1 MDARAVEEFLYRCV
15 PSEPKTAPDR
25 ERPSVRSAA
34 VTGAARG
41 LGLVIARKLAIQG
54 WSVVLL
60 GRDDAALSRAAST
73 IEGDGGVVGWA
84 RCDVTDEASVQTGM
98 ERATGQ
104 FGSLDLLVN
113 NAGIPGPTVPTW
125 QLARSDWDEVLAVQL
140 TGPMLCCKAVLPGMI
155 ERRSGHI
162 VNVSSIAGKR
172 PLKNRA
178 AFAASKLGL
187 VGLTRTLAEEV
198 GEFGIRVNSI
208 SPGLVEGDRLDRQLT
223 LMARARNDAVE
234 IIRDEF
240 RSSTPLRRT
249 VTPDE
254 VADAVLA
261 LDAMTAV
268 TGVDLN
274 VAAGLVMY

>member
-1 MDARAVEEFLYRCV
+1 MNVTPRATTDE
-15 PSEPKTAPDR
+15 
-25 ERPSVRSAA
+25 ERPTKRSAA

-60 GRDDAALSRAAST
+60 GRDGAALSRAAKT

-84 RCDVTDEASVQTGM
+84 LCDVTDESSVQAGM
-98 ERATGQ
+98 AHASTQ
-104 FGSLDLLVN
+104 FGGPDLLVN

-172 PLKNRA
+172 PLKHRA

-187 VGLTRTLAEEV
+187 VGLTRTLAEEL

-208 SPGLVEGDRLDRQLT
+208 SPGLVEGDRLDGQLT
-223 LMARARNDAVE
+223 LMARARNDTVE
-234 IIRDEF
+234 TIREEF